1 MRELFYLNE
10 EQKKKLYEIVDKLED
25 KVPREVLQEAVD
37 KIANMN
43 EQQLKEL
50 MALYEILDYYN
61 VDINLFEKTTDQ

>member
-1 MRELFYLNE
+1 MNE